1 MITTLQ
7 PVPAGTEGA
16 ISLEGTLASAAGS
29 VLMTLALYSLQL
41 LPSLAISSVVMLIGL
56 LATLAES
63 VLGAVAQDRL
73 TWLSNELVNS
83 LQTTLAALLAIAVL
97 SPWMS

>member
-1 MITTLQ
+1 
-7 PVPAGTEGA
+7 
-16 ISLEGTLASAAGS
+16 
-29 VLMTLALYSLQL
+29 
-41 LPSLAISSVVMLIGL
+41 L

-97 SPWMS
+97 SPWVS